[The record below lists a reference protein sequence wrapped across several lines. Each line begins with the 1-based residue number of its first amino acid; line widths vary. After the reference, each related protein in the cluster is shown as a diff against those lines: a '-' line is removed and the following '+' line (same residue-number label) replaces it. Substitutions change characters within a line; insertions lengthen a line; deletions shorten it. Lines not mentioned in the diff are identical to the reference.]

1 MSEVSEK
8 GKKWYSIAPDAQTL
22 IFRFMCGL
30 VLHIYLSA
38 EILQGFSNIK
48 FSINHPW
55 KFERR
60 MLAFF
65 SGLSQV
71 IVVMVIEF
79 TNYVLV
85 MTSNNYREIV
95 INFIILVI
103 IS

>member
-1 MSEVSEK
+1 
-8 GKKWYSIAPDAQTL
+8 
-22 IFRFMCGL
+22 
-30 VLHIYLSA
+30 
-38 EILQGFSNIK
+38 
-48 FSINHPW
+48 
-55 KFERR
+55 

-71 IVVMVIEF
+71 IVVLVIEF